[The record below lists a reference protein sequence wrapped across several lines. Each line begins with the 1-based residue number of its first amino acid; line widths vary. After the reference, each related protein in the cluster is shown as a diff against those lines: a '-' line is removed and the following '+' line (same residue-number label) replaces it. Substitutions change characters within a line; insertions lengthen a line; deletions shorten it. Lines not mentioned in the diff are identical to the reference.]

1 MKKLFILITR
11 FYFQITY
18 QKFDFNKYSKNHN
31 FKNPFEDNE
40 KQILLTIGTLSNYKV
55 IKKVHLEYWRPLLFA
70 FLKPTKEIADF
81 FKENLYYSVSLFDK
95 KYKNIFWKIKLM
107 KLFILLFLMKKLKKV
122 FLCKV
127 HILILFIVKK
137 ILLILGKI
145 MKKENIII
153 WRNTEYI
160 EILESILKKII

>member
-18 QKFDFNKYSKNHN
+18 QKFDFNNYSKNHN

-55 IKKVHLEYWRPLLFA
+55 INKVHLEYWRPLLFA

-81 FKENLYYSVSLFDK
+81 FKENLYYLVSFFDK
-95 KYKNIFWKIKLM
+95 KYKIHETFYPINLM
-107 KLFILLFLMKKLKKV
+107 KELVLKKLKKV
-122 FLCKV
+122 FLCKI
-127 HILILFIVKK
+127 HTFDSKK
-137 ILLILGKI
+137 VPS
-145 MKKENIII
+145 N
-153 WRNTEYI
+153 Y
-160 EILESILKKII
+160 

>member
-1 MKKLFILITR
+1 MKKLFILITI

-31 FKNPFEDNE
+31 FKNPFGDNE
-40 KQILLTIGTLSNYKV
+40 KQILLTIGSLSNYKV
-55 IKKVHLEYWRPLLFA
+55 IQIGSGTLGVLWGRPVLYT
-70 FLKPTKEIADF
+70 FLKPTKEIEDF
-81 FKENLYYSVSLFDK
+81 FKENLYYSVSFFDK

-127 HILILFIVKK
+127 HILIILIVKK
-137 ILLILGKI
+137 FLLILGKI
-145 MKKENIII
+145 MKKENMVI
-153 WRNTEYI
+153 
-160 EILESILKKII
+160 

>member
-31 FKNPFEDNE
+31 FKNPFGDNE
-40 KQILLTIGTLSNYKV
+40 KQILLTIGSLSNYKV

-81 FKENLYYSVSLFDK
+81 FKENLYYSVAFF
-95 KYKNIFWKIKLM
+95 YKNIKIYFSKIKLM
-107 KLFILLFLMKKLKKV
+107 KLFILLNLMKKLKKV

-127 HILILFIVKK
+127 HILIILIVKK
-137 ILLILGKI
+137 FLLILGKI

>member
-1 MKKLFILITR
+1 MKKLFILITI

-55 IKKVHLEYWRPLLFA
+55 IKKVHLEYWRTLLFA

-81 FKENLYYSVSLFDK
+81 FKENLYYSVAFF
-95 KYKNIFWKIKLM
+95 YKNIKTYFLKIKSM
-107 KLFILLFLMKKLKKV
+107 KLFILLNLMKELVLKKLKKV

-145 MKKENIII
+145 MKKENIVI
-153 WRNTEYI
+153 
-160 EILESILKKII
+160 